1 MMSFHTQAAPMALA
15 LLLGVAVAAC
25 GPAREKAGPAP
36 VDSGVQTGSADT
48 TVAGDTAA
56 QEERGDTVVVPS
68 QPDTVVLPP
77 DTGGVGP
84 DTSIATP
91 PINPAPSTT
100 GRDTPPQGGAPPPT
114 GDQSAQGKGAKLSQ
128 LEYEGWRQY
137 NVNCAR
143 CHGQDALPNPVAAN
157 LLVSMAPG
165 GPMDSAEKFAQVVTE
180 GRSAKGM
187 PAFKGV
193 LNPEQTQAI
202 YAYLKGRAEKRIP
215 PGRPERPGA

>member
-1 MMSFHTQAAPMALA
+1 MSFPMQAAPIALA
-15 LLLGVAVAAC
+15 LLLGAALAAC
-25 GPAREKAGPAP
+25 SAAREEAGPAP

-48 TVAGDTAA
+48 TVAGDT
-56 QEERGDTVVVPS
+56 
-68 QPDTVVLPP
+68 VVLSP
-77 DTGGVGP
+77 DTGSVGP

-91 PINPAPSTT
+91 PINPAPPTT
-100 GRDTPPQGGAPPPT
+100 GRDTPPQGAAPPPT
-114 GDQSAQGKGAKLSQ
+114 GDQPAQGKGAKLSQ

-165 GPMDSAEKFAQVVTE
+165 GPTDSPEKFAKVVTE
-180 GRSAKGM
+180 GRAEKGM

-193 LNPEQTQAI
+193 LNQEQTQAV
-202 YAYLKGRAEKRIP
+202 YVYLKGRAEKRIP